1 MNKVS
6 KKVMG
11 GGVLAAIGLS
21 ALSPVQQAGALL
33 SVAGAAMWAAPV
45 LAANTIPGVGTVIKK
60 RPGNS
65 PIIVATDRDGI
76 VRITGLEAG
85 DYEVNML
92 GNSAPTTLKV
102 GPDGRLAFVAQ
113 RDVKSG
119 PDPKSADPRAR
130 RALPV
135 VREWVEACCDNT
147 DNWDK
152 FAFDTKAMQ
161 IPDVNT
167 STIEQLMRGTNN
179 SRKAAAS
186 IIAEREKNGPYKDP
200 LDFAQRVGSKV
211 TVDFG
216 ESSAQI
222 GDTAIMVRRGF
233 GPPGKEQGFK
243 TEAASGVVE
252 LYGKKHNYVGH
263 VTLLK

>member
-1 MNKVS
+1 MASRKTAAAA
-6 KKVMG
+6 
-11 GGVLAAIGLS
+11 LAALGLGS
-21 ALSPVQQAGALL
+21 LSPVQQGAALF
-33 SVAGAAMWAAPV
+33 VAAGAALWSSPA
-45 LAANTIPGVGTVIKK
+45 LASTTIPGVGFVIKK
-60 RPGNS
+60 KPGNA
-65 PIIVATDRDGI
+65 PIIASTDKEGI

-85 DYEVNML
+85 EYAVNML
-92 GNSAPTTLKV
+92 SNSAATTLKV
-102 GPDGRLAFVAQ
+102 GPDGRLAFIAQ
-113 RDVKSG
+113 RDVKGG

-152 FAFDTKAMQ
+152 HVFDTKAMQ
-161 IPDVNT
+161 MPDVNI

-179 SRKAAAS
+179 SRKAAAY
-186 IIAEREKNGPYKDP
+186 IIAEREKDGPYKDP

-243 TEAASGVVE
+243 TVAGSGVVE